1 MRLPDQW
8 AFTTTCKP
16 NCCVYMSSMKNVKS
30 VKLTSSLAVLNEP
43 TPPWRGI
50 LCVKGALTN
59 DQYLVTSTTGHLL
72 VILYWQR
79 FFRNEEGVYRW
90 IYYFD
95 CDGSERT
102 LNECKI
108 RSVRENRDT
117 CVKVMNVKCYNKTG
131 ESQESRNQT
140 SLLFLSVLGFY
151 DTMFEVAIFSMH
163 YTYWEY

>member
-1 MRLPDQW
+1 
-8 AFTTTCKP
+8 
-16 NCCVYMSSMKNVKS
+16 MSSMKNVKS

-140 SLLFLSVLGFY
+140 SLPTLSDLSFHDTKSWCFQCIILIDHIKHPMLGKNKPNI
-151 DTMFEVAIFSMH
+151 APIAPIAKA
-163 YTYWEY
+163 